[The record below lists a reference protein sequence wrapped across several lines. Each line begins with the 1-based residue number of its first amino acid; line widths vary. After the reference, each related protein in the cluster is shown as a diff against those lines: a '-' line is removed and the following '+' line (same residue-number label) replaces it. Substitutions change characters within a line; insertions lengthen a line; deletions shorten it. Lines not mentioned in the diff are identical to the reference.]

1 MSLLEGLLGLV
12 GQPPGSLAYYV
23 IVLFALEAMAGMAW
37 EEWCRMRR
45 HEYRRMT
52 WGFVALL
59 VLHGV
64 RMALETLRWRGVLS
78 PAMAW
83 LWPPLD
89 DFLLTCSL
97 ALLVWAFVPLLIS
110 PMTSRR
116 VPPIWVAVLVFAVVL
131 FVVTVFVW
139 RPIAAQQ
146 ALAADYQGHWLTYAW
161 IGLRLLLLIVA
172 TFFVLARDSD
182 YRIWLGAAFSILML
196 AQIAQALQGRFALVG
211 HQVGWMRV
219 AELAAFPLLALTLYQ
234 SIASDLYA
242 YGQEFKTVSEE
253 SLRQTRELLFMLETS
268 KATTSSLD
276 LDTVLDGIVENVVL
290 ALNADQCAIAF
301 LSPEGPDKLQ
311 IMATYDP
318 LHGDRRSLMGSRQP
332 GQSLSAED
340 YPTINHALE
349 QKHQVVSNN
358 VEDNPAVQGIFRL
371 LGTDETGPLIVQP
384 LVSNANVLGAL
395 LLGNARSKRPF
406 SQGDSNLCRAL
417 ATQVATA
424 MENARLYQDVEMQ
437 ARQLQ
442 EMLRVREVEG
452 NQGRMIIEGISDGV
466 LVSDE
471 ENGIILA
478 NEIATKILSKS
489 REELLDQDISLLYA
503 EASLAIGDKLR
514 REPIETLITVGDKVL
529 NVCLSPLKDS
539 DDSFK
544 GIVAIFRDVTGKTH
558 TEIARAD
565 FISTASHELLPYLN
579 SMQGHADLLLEE
591 AVGPLTPT
599 QRKFLE
605 KARYNAGR
613 MDELVDDL
621 IDVSELGLASPDLR
635 LESTSL
641 PEIIAASMVAVQD
654 LIEQKKLTVNL
665 TMAQELPPVMADPG
679 RLRQVLE
686 NLLDNACKYTP
697 EEGDISIAAELKGEG
712 QGGLPGG
719 DQVVVSIQDSGVG
732 MTTEEQER
740 VFDLFYRAD
749 NPLSLEAGGAGI
761 GLAISK
767 SIVEAYGGS
776 IWVESE
782 PGAGSVFRFT
792 LPAAGLAGPMAEPA
806 KKDES

>member
-59 VLHGV
+59 VLHGI
-64 RMALETLRWRGVLS
+64 RMALEALRWRGGLS
-78 PAMAW
+78 PTMAW

-131 FVVTVFVW
+131 FVVTMFVW

-276 LDTVLDGIVENVVL
+276 LETVLDGIVENVVL

-332 GQSLSAED
+332 GQALSVED

-349 QKHQVVSNN
+349 QKHQVVSNS

-471 ENGIILA
+471 GNGIILA
-478 NEIATKILSKS
+478 NEVATRILGKS
-489 REELLDQDISLLYA
+489 RQELLDHDISLLYVD
-503 EASLAIGDKLR
+503 ASPSVGDKLR
-514 REPIETLITVGDKVL
+514 QEPVETLATVGDKVL
-529 NVCLSPLKDS
+529 NVCLSQLKDR
-539 DDSFK
+539 DGAFK
-544 GIVAIFRDVTGKTH
+544 GTVAIFRDVTGKTR
-558 TEIARAD
+558 TEIARSE
-565 FISTASHELLPYLN
+565 FINTASHELLPYLN
-579 SMQGHADLLLEE
+579 SMKGHADLLLEE
-591 AVGPLTPT
+591 AVGPLNPT
-599 QRKFLE
+599 QRKFLD
-605 KARYNAGR
+605 KARYNTMR
-613 MDELVDDL
+613 MDELVADL
-621 IDVSELGLASPDLR
+621 IDVSELGSAGLSLR
-635 LESTSL
+635 SESTSL
-641 PEIIAASMVAVQD
+641 PEIIAASMVAAQD

-665 TMAQELPPVMADPG
+665 ALDQGIPSVMADPD
-679 RLRQVLE
+679 RLRQVVE
-686 NLLDNACKYTP
+686 NLLDNACRYTP
-697 EEGDISIAAELKGEG
+697 ENGTISIAAEFEGEDLNG
-712 QGGLPGG
+712 MPGDG
-719 DQVVVSIQDSGVG
+719 HMLVSIQDSGVG
-732 MTTEEQER
+732 IALEEQER
-740 VFDLFYRAD
+740 VFDLFHRAD
-749 NPLSLEAGGAGI
+749 SPLSLEAGGAGI

-767 SIVEAYGGS
+767 SIVEALGGD

-782 PGAGSVFRFT
+782 QGEGSVFRFT
-792 LPAAGLAGPMAEPA
+792 LPVAGYAEPVA
-806 KKDES
+806 ELPKKGNP